1 MSNLKRRP
9 HIGDPRSAYKGED
22 ELQRLLYRSK
32 VARLMR
38 SSDPSTAGVY
48 PLPDSMARQVVPP
61 VESAPRLRV
70 RSPIYLTERGFELL
84 VVIPTLALIGVE
96 LAAGGGTLLTD
107 RKLLL
112 GAIFWAVVI
121 GLVELL
127 PVPGWRTLQVSLDFP
142 LATAVALIYEP
153 VIAALIVLIG
163 SSDPREFRRE
173 IPALRAIFNRCQ
185 VSLATFA
192 ASFTF
197 HALGGDVE
205 LWSKVLP
212 AAVPAVFIDFLL
224 NTMLVSVV
232 TSLIH
237 RVPVPLV
244 LRKMRIGNPAEFLV
258 SYIGLGFVGVLLA
271 RLYTL
276 LGWWAVAGFV
286 LPLLLARQMFFRTR
300 ALEDATR
307 ELQDREVVLRA
318 LSDRMAEE
326 RQDERQQI
334 AAYLHDDLAQVIYR
348 MSLHIDISERQ
359 LDTGKPDQ
367 AREEIEAI
375 RKAKERAQELIRA
388 LIRDLHR
395 SPLGRAGLVQALLS
409 FCSDVER
416 DSHIRIRAELS
427 EVELPAPVQL
437 LCYQVA
443 REAVMNAV
451 KHSQADMIT
460 VSLHEAE
467 DGARLTIGDN
477 GVGFDPEQ
485 GSPEGH
491 FGLTMMRERAQVAGG
506 SLRIE
511 STPGQ
516 GSTVIAE
523 FPTSLLVAAAGD
535 GSASSA
541 AAPADRA

>member
-1 MSNLKRRP
+1 
-9 HIGDPRSAYKGED
+9 
-22 ELQRLLYRSK
+22 
-32 VARLMR
+32 
-38 SSDPSTAGVY
+38 
-48 PLPDSMARQVVPP
+48 MARP
-61 VESAPRLRV
+61 VAPSAPPTQPQMRLRA
-70 RSPIYLTERGFELL
+70 PITMTERGFELL
-84 VVIPTLALIGVE
+84 VVIPTLGLLIAQLIGGE
-96 LAAGGGTLLTD
+96 ADFFTD
-107 RKLLL
+107 RERLL
-112 GAIFWAVVI
+112 GAVFWVVII

-142 LATAVALIYEP
+142 LATAVALLYDP
-153 VIAALIVLIG
+153 VIAALIVLFG

-173 IPALRAIFNRCQ
+173 IPALRGIFNRCQ

-197 HALGGDVE
+197 HALGGDVRY
-205 LWSKVLP
+205 WAKVLP
-212 AAVPAVFIDFLL
+212 AAVPAVFVDFVL
-224 NTMLVSVV
+224 NTLLVSIV

-237 RVPVPLV
+237 RVPISLV

-271 RLYTL
+271 RLDYL

-300 ALEDATR
+300 ALEDATK

-359 LDTGKPDQ
+359 LETGNSDQ
-367 AREEIEAI
+367 AREEIDAI

-395 SPLGRAGLVQALLS
+395 SPLGRAGLVQALFS
-409 FCSDVER
+409 FCTDVER
-416 DSHIRIRAELS
+416 DSHIRVRAELS
-427 EVELPAPVQL
+427 EVDLPAPVQL

-451 KHSQADMIT
+451 KHSGAEAITLTLREAD
-460 VSLHEAE
+460 
-467 DGARLTIGDN
+467 DGARLSIADDGA
-477 GVGFDPEQ
+477 GFDVEQ

-506 SLRIE
+506 SFSIE
-511 STPGQ
+511 STPGE
-516 GSTVIAE
+516 GTTIIAE
-523 FPTSLLVAAAGD
+523 FPTSLLGAPTGD
-535 GSASSA
+535 GSLSEDA
-541 AAPADRA
+541 AQGDRA

>member
-1 MSNLKRRP
+1 M
-9 HIGDPRSAYKGED
+9 
-22 ELQRLLYRSK
+22 
-32 VARLMR
+32 
-38 SSDPSTAGVY
+38 
-48 PLPDSMARQVVPP
+48 
-61 VESAPRLRV
+61 RLRAPV
-70 RSPIYLTERGFELL
+70 TLTERGFELL
-84 VVIPTLALIGVE
+84 VVIPTLGLVVSQLI
-96 LAAGGGTLLTD
+96 AGEAVFFTD
-107 RKLLL
+107 REHLL
-112 GAIFWAVVI
+112 GAVFWVVVI

-142 LATAVALIYEP
+142 LATAVALLYSP
-153 VIAALIVLIG
+153 VVAALIVLLG

-192 ASFTF
+192 ASLTF
-197 HALGGDVE
+197 HGLGGDVRF
-205 LWSKVLP
+205 WGKVLP
-212 AAVPAVFIDFLL
+212 AAVPAVFVDFVL
-224 NTMLVSVV
+224 NTLLVSIV

-237 RVPVPLV
+237 RVPISLV

-271 RLYTL
+271 RLYDE

-300 ALEDATR
+300 ALEDATK

-359 LDTGKPDQ
+359 LETGNSDE
-367 AREEIEAI
+367 AREEIDAI

-395 SPLGRAGLVQALLS
+395 SPLGRAGLVQALFS
-409 FCSDVER
+409 FCNDVER

-427 EVELPAPVQL
+427 EVDLPAPVQL

-451 KHSQADMIT
+451 KHSGADMIT
-460 VSLHEAE
+460 LTLGEAE
-467 DGARLTIGDN
+467 DGARLSIADDGA
-477 GVGFDPEQ
+477 GFDVEQ

-506 SLRIE
+506 SFRIE
-511 STPGQ
+511 STPGE
-516 GSTVIAE
+516 GTTVIAE
-523 FPTSLLVAAAGD
+523 FPTSLLGAPTGD
-535 GSASSA
+535 GSLAEGA
-541 AAPADRA
+541 AQGDRA

>member
-1 MSNLKRRP
+1 
-9 HIGDPRSAYKGED
+9 
-22 ELQRLLYRSK
+22 
-32 VARLMR
+32 
-38 SSDPSTAGVY
+38 
-48 PLPDSMARQVVPP
+48 MARP
-61 VESAPRLRV
+61 VTPSAPPTHHQMRLRAPV
-70 RSPIYLTERGFELL
+70 TLTERGFELL
-84 VVIPTLALIGVE
+84 VIIPTLGLIVSQ
-96 LAAGGGTLLTD
+96 LIAGEAVVFAD
-107 RKLLL
+107 REHLL
-112 GAIFWAVVI
+112 GAVFWVVVI

-142 LATAVALIYEP
+142 LATAVALLYDP
-153 VIAALIVLIG
+153 VIAALIVLLG

-173 IPALRAIFNRCQ
+173 IPALRGIFNRCQ

-197 HALGGDVE
+197 HTLGGDVRY
-205 LWSKVLP
+205 WAKVLP
-212 AAVPAVFIDFLL
+212 AAVPAVFVDFVL
-224 NTMLVSVV
+224 NTLLVSIV

-237 RVPVPLV
+237 RVPISLV

-271 RLYTL
+271 R
-276 LGWWAVAGFV
+276 
-286 LPLLLARQMFFRTR
+286 QMFFRTR
-300 ALEDATR
+300 ALEDATK

-326 RQDERQQI
+326 RQDERHQI

-359 LDTGKPDQ
+359 LETGNSDQ
-367 AREEIEAI
+367 AREEIDAI

-395 SPLGRAGLVQALLS
+395 SPLGRAGLVQALFS
-409 FCSDVER
+409 FCNDVER

-427 EVELPAPVQL
+427 EVDLPAPVQL

-451 KHSQADMIT
+451 KHSGAEAITLTLREAD
-460 VSLHEAE
+460 
-467 DGARLTIGDN
+467 DGARLSIADDGA
-477 GVGFDPEQ
+477 GFDVEQ

-506 SLRIE
+506 SFRIE
-511 STPGQ
+511 STPGE
-516 GSTVIAE
+516 GTRVIAE
-523 FPTSLLVAAAGD
+523 FPTSLLGAPTGD
-535 GSASSA
+535 GSLSEDA
-541 AAPADRA
+541 AQGDRA